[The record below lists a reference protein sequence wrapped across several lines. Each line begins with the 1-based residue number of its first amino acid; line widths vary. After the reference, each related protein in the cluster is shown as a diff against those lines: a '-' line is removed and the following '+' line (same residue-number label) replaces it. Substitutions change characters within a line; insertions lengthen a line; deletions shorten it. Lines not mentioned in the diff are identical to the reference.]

1 VYHVCNK
8 YINIYV
14 RLFVIERG
22 RNENNYEIMI
32 HDVSDN
38 NDKLDFTVTCNW

>member
-1 VYHVCNK
+1 
-8 YINIYV
+8 
-14 RLFVIERG
+14 
-22 RNENNYEIMI
+22 MI